1 MPIYRVTHTTT
12 YWHDT
17 PASAAWQSLH
27 LQPRHESIQ
36 HCNAFE
42 LEIAP
47 HPGDLAARIDFFGNK
62 QHIFTLRE
70 PHEELTITSRSIVQR
85 GEPALPVPSSTP
97 TLADARA
104 RIPAAIASEDF
115 TL

>member
-27 LQPRHESIQ
+27 LQPRHEPAQ

-42 LEIAP
+42 LGIAP
-47 HPGDLAARIDFFGNK
+47 HPGDLAARVDFFGNK
-62 QHIFTLRE
+62 QHLFTLRE
-70 PHEELTITSRSIVQR
+70 PHEELTITSRSIVR
-85 GEPALPVPSSTP
+85 REEMVPPVPASTP
-97 TLADARA
+97 TLSNARA
-104 RIPAAIASEDF
+104 
-115 TL
+115 LV